1 MLSSLELLAYEA
13 NPNSC
18 LRVGTSRNLHF
29 EYLFQIVSPQPFK
42 EKIMNK
48 EFIPIVSAASVV
60 TSSLLVVNNNKI
72 GEYFTWKT
80 NLNRKD

>member
-1 MLSSLELLAYEA
+1 MRL
-13 NPNSC
+13 
-18 LRVGTSRNLHF
+18 T
-29 EYLFQIVSPQPFK
+29 QIVAPQPFK

-48 EFIPIVSAASVV
+48 EFISIVSAVSVA

-72 GEYFTWKT
+72 VEYFIWKT